1 MITANSCVCV
11 CVCMYA
17 RVHEFPRE
25 KRKKRARVASLLPS
39 SRNPDF
45 EKSCKLVGTHF
56 CSIRQ
61 VELDVSCINAYISLT
76 NGLSKKEGKKRERER
91 ENERRLSN
99 TERIRESSSSFSRNK
114 QFQICPVRFL
124 YSSFFF
130 FSSTE
135 YRIIFLRKKV
145 ERIR

>member
-1 MITANSCVCV
+1 MCVCVCVCV

-99 TERIRESSSSFSRNK
+99 TERIRESSSSFSRNT

-124 YSSFFF
+124 SSFFF
-130 FSSTE
+130 LFPQPNIVLFFFE
-135 YRIIFLRKKV
+135 RKWKG
-145 ERIR
+145 